1 MGPGLPVS
9 FRHHTR
15 DRAGRFAASLFAG
28 VALLAACGSSAPP
41 EDGKLRVAVS
51 FVVLEDIVRNIAG
64 DEVET
69 WSVVPAGV
77 DTHTYEA
84 TPADLVRLSES
95 DGLILIGAHNERFI
109 ETGGFRRAARDADIK
124 QLVVTEHVDL
134 IVVDRVV
141 DHGDHVHDL
150 RDGDPH
156 VWLDPRKTIEMTGA
170 IVDFLSELKPE
181 ASAQFA
187 ANAERYRETLEQLDR
202 DIEAELSVIPAE
214 RRKLVVFHNAYTYFA
229 ERYGFTVLDVVIKAA
244 GADPS
249 AREYARLHEIVETH
263 QVPAV
268 FAEPQFDSSLL
279 ERLAEDRGIRV
290 GQLLAD
296 SFTDGVS
303 SYEEM
308 LRFNARSLVEHLA
321 AP

>member
-1 MGPGLPVS
+1 MGPGLPVRRLLPI
-9 FRHHTR
+9 RHE
-15 DRAGRFAASLFAG
+15 AGRYAVGLFAG
-28 VALLAACGSSAPP
+28 IALLAACASSERPD
-41 EDGKLRVAVS
+41 DGRVRVAVS

-69 WSVVPAGV
+69 WSVVPGGV

-84 TPADLVRLSES
+84 TPADLVRLSDS

-109 ETGGFRRAARDADIK
+109 ETGGFRRAARDANLK

-134 IVVDRVV
+134 IMVDRVV

-156 VWLDPRKTIEMTGA
+156 VWLDPRKTIEMMGA
-170 IVDFLSELKPE
+170 IVEFLSELKPE
-181 ASAQFA
+181 AGEQFA
-187 ANAERYRETLEQLDR
+187 AKADRYRETLEQLDR
-202 DIEAELSVIPAE
+202 DIAAELSVIPAE
-214 RRKLVVFHNAYTYFA
+214 RRKLVVAHNAYTYFA

-249 AREYARLHEIVETH
+249 AREYARLHEVVEAH

-268 FAEPQFDSSLL
+268 FAEPQFDSPLL
-279 ERLAEDRGIRV
+279 ERLAEDRSIRV
-290 GQLLAD
+290 GVLLAD

-303 SYEEM
+303 SYEQM

-321 AP
+321 PQ